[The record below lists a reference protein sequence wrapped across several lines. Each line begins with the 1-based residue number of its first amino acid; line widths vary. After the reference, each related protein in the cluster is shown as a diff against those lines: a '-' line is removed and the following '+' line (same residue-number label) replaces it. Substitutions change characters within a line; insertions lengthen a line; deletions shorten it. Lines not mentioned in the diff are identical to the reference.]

1 MTLSAEQYDIR
12 LRRLEGSML
21 RLERIN
27 LEILVMLQK
36 LVNVA
41 SASSSESAAVS
52 AVSVPVLTEQDKV
65 K

>member
-1 MTLSAEQYDIR
+1 
-12 LRRLEGSML
+12 
-21 RLERIN
+21 
-27 LEILVMLQK
+27 MLQK

-41 SASSSESAAVS
+41 SASSSEPAAAP